1 MASYGNSGASL
12 RLGVLLALLLQCALA
27 AAGGMITCERLSRST
42 CAFAVSSAGARCVL
56 EKEMGAG
63 EDGGEERHVCRTS
76 SIRADAGLSGW
87 IETDDC
93 VDACGLERVTLG
105 ISSDSLLE
113 SRFTEKLCSPRC
125 YQGCPNVVDLY
136 FNLAAG
142 EGVFLPKLCE
152 EQNTKTNVRR
162 VMAEMRSSGIVAPG
176 PEPGSLRAASPAQSE
191 TLLADG
197 PSQA

>member
-27 AAGGMITCERLSRST
+27 AAGGMITCESLSWST
-42 CAFAVSSAGARCVL
+42 CAFAFAVSSAGARCVL

-87 IETDDC
+87 IETDGC
-93 VDACGLERVTLG
+93 VEACGLERVTLG

-113 SRFTEKLCSPRC
+113 SRFTEKLCSPQC
-125 YQGCPNVVDLY
+125 YQGCPKVVDLY

-142 EGVFLPKLCE
+142 EAAPDSVDVCFVDDEDVNGFVNE
-152 EQNTKTNVRR
+152 VRPLTYLF
-162 VMAEMRSSGIVAPG
+162 VNGFFGFVNG
-176 PEPGSLRAASPAQSE
+176 K
-191 TLLADG
+191 
-197 PSQA
+197 

>member
-1 MASYGNSGASL
+1 MSMASYGNSGASL

-27 AAGGMITCERLSRST
+27 AAGGMITCESLSRST
-42 CAFAVSSAGARCVL
+42 CAFAFAVSSAGARCVL

-87 IETDDC
+87 IETDGC
-93 VDACGLERVTLG
+93 VEACGLERVTLG

-113 SRFTEKLCSPRC
+113 SRFTEKLCSPQC

-142 EGVFLPKLCE
+142 EGKPPCPATFLCRRCGRPFR
-152 EQNTKTNVRR
+152 VRTR
-162 VMAEMRSSGIVAPG
+162 FFDAPPDWVIKMPLLPPLSSFGG
-176 PEPGSLRAASPAQSE
+176 CSH
-191 TLLADG
+191 T
-197 PSQA
+197 